1 MRQLIS
7 DARLDGE
14 VEIDS
19 AGTAGWHIGDE
30 PDSRSQ
36 AEATRR
42 GLDLSSLRGR
52 RVRPDDFDSFDLLI
66 AMDRENAADLESR
79 APNDEARSKIHLL
92 REFDPA
98 AIASGQLDVPDP
110 YYGGPDG
117 FAHVFDVVEA
127 ACRGLLER
135 IRRS

>member
-66 AMDRENAADLESR
+66 AMDRENAADLESL

-127 ACRGLLER
+127 ACRGLLEH

>member
-7 DARLDGE
+7 DAQLDGE

-66 AMDRENAADLESR
+66 AMDRENAADLESL

-127 ACRGLLER
+127 ACRGLLEHL
-135 IRRS
+135 RRS

>member
-66 AMDRENAADLESR
+66 AMDRENAADLESL

-127 ACRGLLER
+127 ACRGLLEHL
-135 IRRS
+135 RRS